1 MERYTRSLLKKKSDK
16 CDNVNRFN
24 AVVVKG
30 FIKYLQKLS
39 N

>member
-1 MERYTRSLLKKKSDK
+1 MERYTRSYWKKTDK
-16 CDNVNRFN
+16 CDSVNRFN